1 MESIFFFLFKGIA
14 IISAMLLINAVNPV
28 HAVLLLILVFANIA
42 SILILLGA
50 EYLALIYLVV
60 YLGAIL
66 VLFLFVIMVLHI
78 KLVETTTSEFNYG
91 FINSFIIILL
101 VSQFTYIMY
110 STFQDASIG
119 NVIFNIELMNY
130 LFSISNIQIIGLVL
144 YNYYFISVIIVAS
157 ILYIAMLGSIILTL
171 ESTKES
177 RRQLRFEQVIRKT
190 NIKYII

>member
-171 ESTKES
+171 EFTKES